1 MKRTDRGFA
10 IYAKLTDTYGADVR
24 VQKSSAAGVRRCWI
38 FAKGGSTLGSRQKTL
53 SEESPMQPGE
63 NIVNDSVS
71 AHLSPAQ
78 ARRVAKA
85 LLQFADG
92 DE

>member
-1 MKRTDRGFA
+1 
-10 IYAKLTDTYGADVR
+10 
-24 VQKSSAAGVRRCWI
+24 
-38 FAKGGSTLGSRQKTL
+38 
-53 SEESPMQPGE
+53 MQPGE